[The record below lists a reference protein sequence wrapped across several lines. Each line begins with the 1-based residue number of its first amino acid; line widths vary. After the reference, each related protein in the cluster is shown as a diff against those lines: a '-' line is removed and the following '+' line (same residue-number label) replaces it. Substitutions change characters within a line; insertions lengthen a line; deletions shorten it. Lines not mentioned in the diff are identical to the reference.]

1 MCYISLSKFDLRNK
15 ADCNISKRR
24 KLKKIFKELAN
35 RCANI
40 YIDRDQ
46 FLRFTELPGLL
57 GEQTFNALDEDEDN
71 KLEAK
76 EFVIGISTLYS
87 GNLNTVTDFLFK
99 LLNFSRNGQITKIE
113 VKYILEYLPE
123 TCRKCKATLKP
134 DWDLDEKINSLF
146 GNEKYLLYGDFH
158 DRIIDKNEIGE
169 LLLGS
174 IISLMPEVFDSIFV
188 SKHQGKASIEGF
200 LNFRGRKYYA
210 KLQNKAIFYSISEN
224 SSAKGIILVNDLFL
238 EKSENFSFLLKNSK
252 FCYEFRTDNQEIQ
265 ERWIETLKIAI
276 DFK

>member
-113 VKYILEYLPE
+113 VK
-123 TCRKCKATLKP
+123 
-134 DWDLDEKINSLF
+134 
-146 GNEKYLLYGDFH
+146 
-158 DRIIDKNEIGE
+158 
-169 LLLGS
+169 
-174 IISLMPEVFDSIFV
+174 
-188 SKHQGKASIEGF
+188 
-200 LNFRGRKYYA
+200 
-210 KLQNKAIFYSISEN
+210 
-224 SSAKGIILVNDLFL
+224 
-238 EKSENFSFLLKNSK
+238 
-252 FCYEFRTDNQEIQ
+252 
-265 ERWIETLKIAI
+265 
-276 DFK
+276 